1 MKRFCTICLVIGGLL
16 ATGVLSAAEPVAP
29 PAPAATQS
37 PATTPVRNTQPIVEE
52 RQVAGFLGRLATS
65 AGEVGMEIAA
75 GSTGTA
81 ENVTWQSVVLRL
93 QLSFLQRLRVG
104 LELPFYFYEG
114 AIGDERFVRGNL
126 RLSATALA
134 LRTSWM
140 DFYTGLGA
148 GFATFEDADN
158 REIIFPTDL
167 RAAAISHMIAEPG
180 LALGSVYTLDAFAA
194 ARFYWMGMTF
204 GLKTDVGVL
213 PESNIWW
220 LEAHVEAGYTIYDGL
235 AITMLW
241 HYIIDPMPEAEFMQR
256 FLGLPLPHSRHA
268 NAIGGQVS
276 WGGDTGELAVSFM
289 TPVGGDYDDVQSF
302 WFGFSGRVWLP

>member
-1 MKRFCTICLVIGGLL
+1 MKNVLL
-16 ATGVLSAAEPVAP
+16 TCFVTLGIMITGILYAAEPTD
-29 PAPAATQS
+29 APATAAPQGNSRGTV
-37 PATTPVRNTQPIVEE
+37 PDTQPIVEE

-65 AGEVGMEIAA
+65 AGEVGIEIAA

-81 ENVTWQSVVLRL
+81 ENVTWQSAVLRL

-126 RLSATALA
+126 RLSASALA
-134 LRTSWM
+134 WRTDWM
-140 DFYTGLGA
+140 DLYAGLGV

-158 REIIFPTDL
+158 REVIFPTDL

-180 LALGSVYTLDAFAA
+180 LALGDVYTLDAFAA

-204 GLKTDVGVL
+204 GLKTDAGVL

-220 LEAHVEAGYTIYDGL
+220 LEVHGEAGYTIYDGL

-241 HYIIDPMPEAEFMQR
+241 HYIIDPMPDADFMQR

-289 TPVGGDYDDVQSF
+289 TPVGGDYDNVQSF